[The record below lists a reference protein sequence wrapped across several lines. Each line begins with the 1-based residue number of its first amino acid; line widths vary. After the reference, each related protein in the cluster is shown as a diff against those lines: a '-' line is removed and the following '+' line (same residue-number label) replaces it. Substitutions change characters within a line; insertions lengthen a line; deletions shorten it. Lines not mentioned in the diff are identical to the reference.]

1 MFSRAL
7 KDETITQIA
16 WSGSQ
21 NLVKMKYVKFKYI
34 YIQKYARYLWNINIA
49 DFAVLGEELL
59 DVVDVGAVGKPVHL
73 QAYHP

>member
-1 MFSRAL
+1 
-7 KDETITQIA
+7 
-16 WSGSQ
+16 
-21 NLVKMKYVKFKYI
+21 MKYVKFKYI